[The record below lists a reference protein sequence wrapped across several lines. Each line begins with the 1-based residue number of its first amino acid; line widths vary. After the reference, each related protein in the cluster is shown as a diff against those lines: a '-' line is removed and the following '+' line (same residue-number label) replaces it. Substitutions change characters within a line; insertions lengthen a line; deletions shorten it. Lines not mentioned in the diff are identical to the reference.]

1 MKPPRLTQFVLLIG
15 TIVVGIITTGV
26 IAPLLRSMY
35 SRYEIITSQKEQVA
49 ELQAQQRNIA
59 EVTKEFDALKK
70 KEIAVDEQFLSEDA
84 SVDFF
89 NTIDELI
96 SNSGATSSQLRIDTP
111 VRTKEFQMLGIHL
124 TFNASYRSTVA
135 FIRGVMS
142 MKQSVSISNI
152 ALSGSTDQ
160 SKNSV
165 IIDAQVP
172 WSQIL

>member
-1 MKPPRLTQFVLLIG
+1 MKPPRLTQFVLLTG
-15 TIVVGIITTGV
+15 TIVVAVLSIGV

-35 SRYEIITSQKEQVA
+35 SRYDIITSQKEQIA
-49 ELQAQQRNIA
+49 ELQAQQQNIA
-59 EVTKEFDALKK
+59 EVTQEYDALKE
-70 KEIAVDEQFLSEDA
+70 KEITVDEQFLSEDT

-96 SNSGATSSQLRIDTP
+96 SNSGATNSQLRIDTP

-135 FIRGVMS
+135 FVRGVMS

-160 SKNSV
+160 SKHSV
-165 IIDAQVP
+165 TIDAQVP